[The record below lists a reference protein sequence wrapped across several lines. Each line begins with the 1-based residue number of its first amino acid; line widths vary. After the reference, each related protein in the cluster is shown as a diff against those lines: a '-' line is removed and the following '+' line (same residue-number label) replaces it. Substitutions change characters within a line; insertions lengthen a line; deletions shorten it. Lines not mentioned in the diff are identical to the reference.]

1 MQTRVYYAAQ
11 IRCEP
16 PTIVLVVNH
25 PALFKPGYMRFLENR
40 LREIV
45 PFPEVPFRIVVR
57 GRRRDDPMHEPD
69 PGRQA
74 TGQRTGQR
82 TGQGVRPGALPPGAE
97 AGEPVL
103 LEGISQEEIDQIL
116 ADIPAEADAYFDD
129 EPEDSAE
136 SPSRRSCG
144 IAGPRR
150 GTILAMAEPGRPGRR
165 GGDQDGRAPGEPS
178 RGRVGV
184 RRLPEA
190 DAADLHSADARPAGD
205 DGPAPS
211 RSWRAMSGMHRSPHH
226 GFSVEFAQHRPYV
239 AGDDV
244 RHLDWKVFGR
254 TDKLHL
260 KQYQQETALDLIV
273 MVDSSGSMGYGS
285 RSFESASGQGRRT
298 SPDGRAYWSK
308 FDHATAVAAAIS
320 YITLQQGDR
329 VGVAVFADGVR
340 TMLARSSQRGMWRQV
355 VGALSGHPVDAP
367 TDLGRS
373 LVTLARL
380 TNRCLIAL
388 VSDLFEDPERIRAA
402 LARVRHRGHDLICF
416 QVLDRAETEFDF
428 SDSAPFEGL
437 EGEGRVRVDPRSLRQ
452 AYLEALGEHQR
463 AIQKLMLGF
472 GFDHQRIST
481 HEWLGPALA
490 AFVARRHAQIKS
502 SKYG

>member
-1 MQTRVYYAAQ
+1 
-11 IRCEP
+11 
-16 PTIVLVVNH
+16 
-25 PALFKPGYMRFLENR
+25 
-40 LREIV
+40 
-45 PFPEVPFRIVVR
+45 
-57 GRRRDDPMHEPD
+57 
-69 PGRQA
+69 
-74 TGQRTGQR
+74 
-82 TGQGVRPGALPPGAE
+82 
-97 AGEPVL
+97 
-103 LEGISQEEIDQIL
+103 
-116 ADIPAEADAYFDD
+116 
-129 EPEDSAE
+129 
-136 SPSRRSCG
+136 
-144 IAGPRR
+144 
-150 GTILAMAEPGRPGRR
+150 MAEPGRPRAAEA
-165 GGDQDGRAPGEPS
+165 GDQDGRAPGEPS
-178 RGRVGV
+178 RGRVGGA
-184 RRLPEA
+184 RLPEA
-190 DAADLHSADARPAGD
+190 DASLYLHPQTLARLATMDL
-205 DGPAPS
+205 
-211 RSWRAMSGMHRSPHH
+211 RAKSIVEGVMSGMHRSPHH

-373 LVTLARL
+373 LDQTLARL

-490 AFVARRHAQIKS
+490 AFVARRNAQIKS